1 MNIAEKKIYDMCV
14 IGSGAAGGFMVK
26 ELTAAGADTILIEA
40 GGKGRLEDLHIH
52 DWPYDLPKRGFGLF
66 KQASLYGDDIGK
78 AIEYR
83 GDRIGVDR
91 IRTLGG
97 RTFQM
102 RLLASM
108 IAFYLLMFTANA
120 KAQDAIT
127 KSGERGF
134 VALFDGKSLNGW
146 KLVRGHGQGY
156 VVKDGVLVCPADGG
170 GNLFTEKEYS
180 NFVFRFEFKTE
191 PGANNGVGI
200 RAPLE
205 GDAAYQGMEIQIL
218 DDGHERYKGKIRSE
232 QHHGSIY
239 DVIPARTGFLKPA
252 GEWNEE
258 EIMAQGSHIR
268 VTLNG
273 VIILDADLNNVSEE
287 ATLKKHPGLKNK
299 SGHIGFLGHGSLVE
313 FRNVRVKALPQ

>member
-1 MNIAEKKIYDMCV
+1 MKLLSSIIAVC
-14 IGSGAAGGFMVK
+14 
-26 ELTAAGADTILIEA
+26 
-40 GGKGRLEDLHIH
+40 
-52 DWPYDLPKRGFGLF
+52 
-66 KQASLYGDDIGK
+66 
-78 AIEYR
+78 
-83 GDRIGVDR
+83 
-91 IRTLGG
+91 
-97 RTFQM
+97 
-102 RLLASM
+102 
-108 IAFYLLMFTANA
+108 LLMFMAHA
-120 KAQDAIT
+120 KAQDAKT
-127 KSGERGF
+127 ESGEKDF
-134 VALFDGKSLNGW
+134 TALFDGKSLTGW
-146 KLVRGHGQGY
+146 KLVRGHGPGY

-200 RAPLE
+200 RAPFE

-218 DDGHERYKGKIRSE
+218 DDGHEKYKGKIRSE

-252 GEWNEE
+252 GEWNYE
-258 EIMAQGSHIR
+258 EIMAQGSRIR

-273 VIILDADLNNVSEE
+273 VIILDADLNNVREE

-313 FRNVRVKALPQ
+313 FRNITVKALP